1 MKKALQKYLSHFER
15 LQDNKI
21 DDLLSTVSENFI
33 FEDPFQKIKGKS
45 QFKAL
50 LKKMFKRLK
59 KPKFKIIMVY
69 EHKLVNVVKW
79 NFSCEFLKKTISF
92 SGMSEIYI
100 KEKLITK
107 HIDKIVLSPTFKLSL
122 YFQLR
127 AFPSDIPLASPTTS
141 EAVPLY

>member
-33 FEDPFQKIKGKS
+33 FEDPFQKIKG
-45 QFKAL
+45 
-50 LKKMFKRLK
+50 
-59 KPKFKIIMVY
+59 MVY

-107 HIDKIVLSPTFKLSL
+107 HIDYWDSGRNFYSHLPLIGSIFKG
-122 YFQLR
+122 
-127 AFPSDIPLASPTTS
+127 IHK
-141 EAVPLY
+141 

>member
-1 MKKALQKYLSHFER
+1 MKQALQKYLSHFER

-50 LKKMFKRLK
+50 LKKIFKST
-59 KPKFKIIMVY
+59 MVY

-107 HIDKIVLSPTFKLSL
+107 HIDYWDSGRNFYSHLPVIGSIFRGIHK
-122 YFQLR
+122 
-127 AFPSDIPLASPTTS
+127 
-141 EAVPLY
+141 